1 MLGSLAVSPCLNAV
15 VQDCRCV
22 TVLVLCACAVAGRSC
37 GITLESPLKV
47 LQQLLPG
54 WLPVRDVNRSG
65 CLRGRFCPFVI
76 PRSCIMLQ
84 LATTSM
90 TGLASR
96 SARLGPIT
104 AQTVLASVVSPT

>member
-1 MLGSLAVSPCLNAV
+1 
-15 VQDCRCV
+15 
-22 TVLVLCACAVAGRSC
+22 
-37 GITLESPLKV
+37 
-47 LQQLLPG
+47 
-54 WLPVRDVNRSG
+54 VRDVNRSG